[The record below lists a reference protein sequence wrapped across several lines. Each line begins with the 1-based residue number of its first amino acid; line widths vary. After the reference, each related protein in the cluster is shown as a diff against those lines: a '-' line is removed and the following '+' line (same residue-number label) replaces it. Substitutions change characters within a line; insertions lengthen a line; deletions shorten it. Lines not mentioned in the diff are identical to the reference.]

1 MTEQGDTPFGSGT
14 PGDEPS
20 PGPPLDSLDAELAE
34 LFTTEAGARTGQAD
48 VPTTTGAVSDIEDAD
63 LAELVDLAQRLE
75 AERDEYLDLAR
86 RVQAEFENYRKRVE
100 AEKSDAAIRGATRVI
115 SELLPV
121 LDACEAAVAHGAAE
135 VQPIASALQGS
146 LAKLGLATVSEVEV
160 AFDPNIHEAVMSLP
174 AADGDEGQRVA
185 EVLRT
190 GYAWNGRVVRAAMVK
205 VRG

>member
-1 MTEQGDTPFGSGT
+1 M
-14 PGDEPS
+14 
-20 PGPPLDSLDAELAE
+20 
-34 LFTTEAGARTGQAD
+34 
-48 VPTTTGAVSDIEDAD
+48 
-63 LAELVDLAQRLE
+63 
-75 AERDEYLDLAR
+75 
-86 RVQAEFENYRKRVE
+86 
-100 AEKSDAAIRGATRVI
+100 
-115 SELLPV
+115 
-121 LDACEAAVAHGAAE
+121 
-135 VQPIASALQGS
+135 QPIASALQGS

>member
-1 MTEQGDTPFGSGT
+1 VSDGEPSADGT
-14 PGDEPS
+14 PDDGDAAS
-20 PGPPLDSLDAELAE
+20 GGPTDPLDAELAE
-34 LFTTEAGARTGQAD
+34 LFSTGMVSGSVD
-48 VPTTTGAVSDIEDAD
+48 GLDPTASSDIEDAD
-63 LAELVDLAQRLE
+63 LAEVVDLAQRLE

-100 AEKSDAAIRGATRVI
+100 VEKSDAALRGATRVVN
-115 SELLPV
+115 ELLPV
-121 LDACEAAVAHGAAE
+121 LDACEAALAHGAAE
-135 VQPIASALQGS
+135 VEPIAAALQGS

-160 AFDPNIHEAVMSLP
+160 AFDPNIHEAVMSEP
-174 AADGDEGQRVA
+174 SAEGDEGQRVA